1 MRLGTD
7 FSIGS
12 CLTAFSSFPPMLLH
26 LQSDLKREVRLKM
39 KASFCMLLS
48 LSLSVSVPLCSQHYY
63 NAQRLGVAWLGLLL
77 LDHGLGF
84 HHLCLGP
91 WSSGSI
97 ARRCSLEVFGF

>member
-7 FSIGS
+7 ISIGS

-48 LSLSVSVPLCSQHYY
+48 LSLSVSEQSALLY
-63 NAQRLGVAWLGLLL
+63 NAQRLGVAWLGLLM
-77 LDHGLGF
+77 
-84 HHLCLGP
+84 
-91 WSSGSI
+91 
-97 ARRCSLEVFGF
+97 V

>member
-26 LQSDLKREVRLKM
+26 LQSDLKRDVRLK
-39 KASFCMLLS
+39 KTASFCMLLS
-48 LSLSVSVPLCSQHYY
+48 LSLSVSVQSALLY
-63 NAQRLGVAWLGLLL
+63 NAQRLGVAWLSLLL
-77 LDHGLGF
+77 LAHGLGF

-97 ARRCSLEVFGF
+97 ARRRSLEVFGF